1 MEVSRLFQIGR
12 ESGKPGRKF
21 VLHANFPMTEHA
33 EKPQLFSFNLKELL
47 QLLHRGHENRRFL
60 S

>member
-1 MEVSRLFQIGR
+1 
-12 ESGKPGRKF
+12 
-21 VLHANFPMTEHA
+21 MTEHA

>member
-1 MEVSRLFQIGR
+1 LAGHQ
-12 ESGKPGRKF
+12 ESPAENSCHT
-21 VLHANFPMTEHA
+21 LTFPMAGHA
-33 EKPQLFSFNLKELL
+33 EKPQRPSFNLKKLL